1 MKRCEV
7 CGKVKPEEEFS
18 KSYKGRCKAC
28 VSAMAKYKRNLGKE
42 AQRMKT
48 LYETPNPEIDAEIE
62 KLLNPIDW
70 EQRRYELTKVAMQS
84 IISNPVTFELMQKP
98 KHIGTN
104 EMISLNAV
112 GVADEIIKRLK
123 GGK

>member
-28 VSAMAKYKRNLGKE
+28 VSAMAKYKRNLEKE

-70 EQRRYELTKVAMQS
+70 EQRRYEIAKSVLPSMVGWEGW
-84 IISNPVTFELMQKP
+84 SNEDLVKESLRYAD
-98 KHIGTN
+98 
-104 EMISLNAV
+104 EMIKQLREHEARNS
-112 GVADEIIKRLK
+112 DRY
-123 GGK
+123 

>member
-70 EQRRYELTKVAMQS
+70 EQRR
-84 IISNPVTFELMQKP
+84 FELAKDAMKGRLAIDDNWD
-98 KHIGTN
+98 KESLCRWCIAIAD
-104 EMISLNAV
+104 EMI
-112 GVADEIIKRLK
+112 KQLK
-123 GGK
+123 GVKI